1 MQLEDLLILLN
12 EWWRTKSVGSD
23 RLKEY
28 KRDVFKELV
37 KLLDYRQI
45 IILSGLR
52 RVGKSTLMFQL
63 IDYILKS
70 IPPEKVLYFS
80 YDEKIED
87 IISILNSFQ
96 KITGVDWK
104 KNDIFVFLDEIQK
117 LKDWGAKIKIIYD
130 NFPRI
135 KFIVSG
141 SASMKLEKEA
151 LDNLAGRYFIID
163 VTPLSIKEYFEL
175 KNNAKIDKYEFY
187 KNDLKLELDHY
198 FKKPF
203 PEIVNWKEERRI
215 YEYIKESVISKILKM
230 DLPDI
235 FENVNTK
242 LLMSLVE
249 MFFTNPGM
257 ILNVDALSKSLRIH
271 KSTLERHIFLLEFSK
286 LIRIVKNFRGS
297 IISGSRKLKK
307 VYPIDVSLVFPFNP
321 NIDKSKI
328 FECAVASKINAE
340 YYWREGNKEVDF
352 VLKEIK
358 IIPIEV
364 KAKNILDNNDL
375 KSIQYFM
382 KKFNVNEGLV
392 IYEGDTKELKNG
404 LRFVNILD
412 FLYKDITHDILPSK

>member
-1 MQLEDLLILLN
+1 MRLEDLLILLN
-12 EWWRTKSVGSD
+12 EWWRTKSVSSD

-28 KRDVFKELV
+28 KRDVFEELV
-37 KLLDYRQI
+37 GLLNYRQI

-63 IDYILKS
+63 IDYILKNVS
-70 IPPEKVLYFS
+70 PERILYFS

-87 IISILNSFQ
+87 IVSILNSFQ
-96 KITGVDWK
+96 KITGTDWK
-104 KNDIFVFLDEIQK
+104 KSDIFVFLDEIQK
-117 LKDWGAKIKIIYD
+117 LRDWGAKIKIIYD

-141 SASMKLEKEA
+141 SASMKMEKEA
-151 LDNLAGRYFIID
+151 LDNLAGRYFIVD
-163 VTPLSIKEYFEL
+163 VAPLSIKEYFEL
-175 KNNAKIDKYEFY
+175 KNNVKIDKYELY
-187 KNDLKLELDHY
+187 RNDLKIELDNY

-203 PEIVNWKEERRI
+203 PEIVNWREERRI
-215 YEYIKESVISKILKM
+215 YEYVKESIISKILKM

-235 FENVNTK
+235 FENVNTR
-242 LLMSLVE
+242 LLMSLAE
-249 MFFTNPGM
+249 IFFTNPGM
-257 ILNVDALSKSLRIH
+257 ILNVDSLSKSLRIH

-286 LIRIVKNFRGS
+286 LIRIVKNFRVS
-297 IISGSRKLKK
+297 LVSGSRKLKK

-321 NIDKSKI
+321 NIDKDKI

-352 VLKEIK
+352 IFKGNK

-364 KAKNILDNNDL
+364 KAKNMLDNNDL

-382 KKFNVNEGLV
+382 KKFSVSEGLIV
-392 IYEGDTKELKNG
+392 YEGDTKELKNG

-412 FLYKDITHDILPSK
+412 FLYKDFFV